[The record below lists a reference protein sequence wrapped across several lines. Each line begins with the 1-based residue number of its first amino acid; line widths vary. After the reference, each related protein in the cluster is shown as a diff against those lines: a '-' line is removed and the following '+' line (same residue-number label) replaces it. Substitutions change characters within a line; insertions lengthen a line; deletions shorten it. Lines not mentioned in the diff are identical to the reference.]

1 MERKPDIPWNL
12 CKIPPECLCSIMI
25 RQYDATVDFS
35 SWNIIKT
42 ESDKEI
48 FTDFFVWWVTVLD
61 VAWKFFC
68 LGCVFCTCV
77 WRKQGPGV
85 TNILCVVS
93 PFPADSIYVEKKKQ
107 YSLCAFFFIQFIKL
121 YLHLSSF
128 FISSEKIYHHF
139 KAQWHLETCS
149 LSSVGITLRQLYV
162 VQLT

>member
-107 YSLCAFFFIQFIKL
+107 YSLCAFFLFSSSNFICISAVFL
-121 YLHLSSF
+121 YHQRKYIIILRRNDTLKHAA
-128 FISSEKIYHHF
+128 YHR
-139 KAQWHLETCS
+139 S
-149 LSSVGITLRQLYV
+149 G
-162 VQLT
+162 